1 MLNKRYS
8 QLQSGFTYIGIL
20 MLMVLMSISMAG
32 VGLVWHIQLQR
43 EKERQLLLIG
53 NTIRKAIGS
62 YYANSP
68 SDTGKYPPTLEA
80 LLLDE
85 RKIVPK
91 RHIRKIYKDP
101 IGQQQEWVLIMQNKG
116 VVGIHSQST
125 LKPFRISGFPE
136 AYEAFS
142 KAKSYQDW
150 KFVYVPGID

>member
-1 MLNKRYS
+1 MLNNRNS
-8 QLQSGFTYIGIL
+8 QLQSGFSYIGIL

-43 EKERQLLLIG
+43 EKERQLLYIG
-53 NTIRKAIGS
+53 TTIRKAIGS

-68 SDTGKYPPTLEA
+68 SGSGKYPPSLEA

-85 RKIVPK
+85 RKILPK

-116 VVGIHSQST
+116 VIGIHSQST
-125 LKPFRISGFPE
+125 LKPLRISGFPE
-136 AYEAFS
+136 VYEGFS